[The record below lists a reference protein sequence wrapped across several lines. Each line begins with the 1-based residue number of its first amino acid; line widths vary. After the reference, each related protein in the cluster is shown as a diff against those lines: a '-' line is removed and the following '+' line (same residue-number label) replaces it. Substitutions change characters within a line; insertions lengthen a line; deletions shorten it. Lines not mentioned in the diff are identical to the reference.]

1 MRVGMG
7 VGVRV
12 SMGVGMRVGMSVGMR
27 VGMGVGMR
35 VGMGV
40 SMSGMGVGMRVSMG
54 VGMRV
59 SMGVGMRVGMRVG
72 EDTRGEDT
80 QGKLGGAGAAGGAAA
95 AGGSGTLVHSCGS
108 AVGTSSGPWMR
119 IRWASTPETTNK
131 PANTMPRLSAAI
143 QVACECSEARL
154 VLDA

>member
-59 SMGVGMRVGMRVG
+59 GMSVG
-72 EDTRGEDT
+72 EDTWGEDA

-119 IRWASTPETTNK
+119 IRWASTPEATNT